1 MAAIKKLDRSVK
13 GRGVLITGAA
23 SGMGRATAHVFAQE
37 GARVAVTD
45 INEAGVTSVVDEI
58 KSEGGSAHGWRLDV
72 LDHADIKRVV
82 AEIAA
87 RFGRLDIIVNNA
99 GFGAFHPLDG
109 PDYDKIWDRA
119 IAGLLS
125 AQQQIVR
132 AALPHLRKSDAA
144 RIVNI
149 ASTEGLGATPGD
161 TPYVV
166 AKTGVIGLTRGLA
179 VDLGPEGI
187 TVNCICP
194 GPIRT
199 ALTDAIPEEHKTIFG
214 KRRTA
219 LKRYGFPEEVAHM
232 TVSLCLPA
240 ASYLTGAV
248 IPVDGG
254 LTIRN
259 A

>member
-1 MAAIKKLDRSVK
+1 MPHPSPSRSIAGRVAIV
-13 GRGVLITGAA
+13 TGAG
-23 SGMGRATAHVFAQE
+23 SGMGRATAKLFAAE
-37 GARVAVTD
+37 GAAVAVID
-45 INEAGVTSVVDEI
+45 LDEAVCAAVAAEC
-58 KSEGGSAHGWRLDV
+58 GGNARGYSLDV
-72 LDHADIKRVV
+72 ADGAAIARVV
-82 AEIAA
+82 AQIAGD
-87 RFGRLDIIVNNA
+87 FGRIDIVVNNA
-99 GFGAFHPLDG
+99 GVSSFCGLDD
-109 PDYDKIWDRA
+109 PAYEQVWHRA
-119 IAGLLS
+119 IAVMLT
-125 AQQQIVR
+125 AHQRMVR
-132 AALPHLRKSDAA
+132 ACLPWLRRSDAA

-161 TPYVV
+161 TPYVA

-199 ALTDAIPEEHKTIFG
+199 AMTDSVAEEHKVIFA

-219 LKRYGFPEEVAHM
+219 LKRYGEPEEVAHI
-232 TVSLCLPA
+232 TLSLVLPA
-240 ASYLTGAV
+240 ASYITGTA

-254 LTIRN
+254 LMARN

>member
-1 MAAIKKLDRSVK
+1 MPQPPLSRS
-13 GRGVLITGAA
+13 ITGRTAIVTGA
-23 SGMGRATAHVFAQE
+23 GSGMGRATALLFAAE
-37 GARVAVTD
+37 GAQVAV
-45 INEAGVTSVVDEI
+45 VDHDGAAAAAVAEQC
-58 KSEGGSAHGWRLDV
+58 GAMARAYTLDV
-72 LDHADIKRVV
+72 ADGAAIVDTVQR
-82 AEIAA
+82 IAGD
-87 RFGRLDIIVNNA
+87 FGGIDILVNNA
-99 GFGAFHPLDG
+99 GVSSFCGLDD
-109 PDYDKIWDRA
+109 PAYEEVWARA
-119 IAGLLS
+119 LGVMLTAH
-125 AQQQIVR
+125 QRMVR
-132 AALPHLRKSDAA
+132 ACLPFLRQSDAP

-161 TPYVV
+161 TPYVA

-199 ALTDAIPEEHKTIFG
+199 AMTDAVSEEHKTIFA

-219 LKRYGFPEEVAHM
+219 LRRYGEPEEVAHI
-232 TVSLCLPA
+232 TLSLVLPA
-240 ASYLTGAV
+240 ASYITGVA

-254 LTIRN
+254 LMARN